1 MFPESASRSN
11 NCHPFFPYVP
21 PINILHSIGA
31 AELFELLHLHELNR
45 SCLELIEIYHR
56 LLHKLS
62 TNKHGM
68 RALMRW
74 CIASFGF
81 MLLIFSEIFANCSMN
96 SLKGS
101 SFSWRIFM
109 RAREVRQWGLLVM
122 NWMPKRVVDVLK
134 ESIKLD
140 ESLVNQLRVG
150 LSVMLEIY
158 DKGFC
163 LPRCI
168 IPSGW
173 WRHWYVLLG
182 W

>member
-1 MFPESASRSN
+1 
-11 NCHPFFPYVP
+11 
-21 PINILHSIGA
+21 
-31 AELFELLHLHELNR
+31 
-45 SCLELIEIYHR
+45 
-56 LLHKLS
+56 
-62 TNKHGM
+62 
-68 RALMRW
+68 
-74 CIASFGF
+74 
-81 MLLIFSEIFANCSMN
+81 
-96 SLKGS
+96 
-101 SFSWRIFM
+101 
-109 RAREVRQWGLLVM
+109 M

-173 WRHWYVLLG
+173 
-182 W
+182 